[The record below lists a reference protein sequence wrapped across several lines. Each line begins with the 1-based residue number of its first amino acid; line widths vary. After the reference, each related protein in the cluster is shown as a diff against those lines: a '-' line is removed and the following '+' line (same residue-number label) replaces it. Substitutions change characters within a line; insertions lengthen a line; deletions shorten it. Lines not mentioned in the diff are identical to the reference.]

1 MPNVCP
7 PHQRPSPHPTA
18 LMLWL
23 SLALFA
29 MPQLSRSQNAVP
41 LNIGFK
47 LTQGATGADSRT
59 AWMAEAEAFR
69 RQRQWLGAIE
79 RYQRVLTAEPGD
91 SQAYHALVMTLSD
104 NGNAD
109 RAWAMHQARPE
120 LFDIDERLRL
130 GNERVALLARWGKGY
145 AASEAS
151 TYDASK
157 LALAEAQA
165 LRAILPQQPRDRS
178 RRLDFDMLVIL
189 GQLERYPEVIA
200 LYRQLHAENA
210 DLPPYVLTTIGDA
223 LLAERGPEE
232 AATVLERAS
241 TRNQEDFTARILL
254 SYAYLESE
262 RFAPAYALLQR
273 MRKEQPPWIQN
284 PGARYAARN
293 DRRYEVD
300 RTYAAALAQGEYLP
314 QAQRELEAFSRIG
327 PTKADL
333 QEALGAVYYRRG
345 WPQRALE
352 RQRMAT
358 TLDPRNVDA
367 RVGQAGS
374 LLELQQIADAR
385 KIRDDLVDARPR
397 NIHVQR
403 LDQHVDRHTGWQL
416 AVRAERARSNVRDA
430 ATASASPLGS
440 RDGGHALEVQSPLL
454 GNRWRLTA
462 GSAESW
468 VDFDAVRVRDRRI
481 GVGVR
486 YTHDRLDL
494 RIQATRPND
503 DWSDR
508 TGVGAEATWRFN
520 DALSA
525 DLLLRRVDPD
535 ASLQARRRGIT
546 GDRAAAGLTY
556 APSERT
562 TWAGS
567 IEHWRYSDRNRRD
580 GLGARLDQRLAT
592 RPHFLLNAQVSASG
606 SRGSRE
612 DAPYFNPSSDASL
625 SIGLRA
631 DHLAWRRYE
640 RLFRQRLSIAAGP
653 YWQHGFGTAVVPAV
667 RYEHE
672 WHFGLGS
679 ALVYGLN
686 WSRPVYDGVREDRLG
701 LDIGYFWGTNR

>member
-1 MPNVCP
+1 
-7 PHQRPSPHPTA
+7 
-18 LMLWL
+18 
-23 SLALFA
+23 
-29 MPQLSRSQNAVP
+29 
-41 LNIGFK
+41 
-47 LTQGATGADSRT
+47 
-59 AWMAEAEAFR
+59 
-69 RQRQWLGAIE
+69 
-79 RYQRVLTAEPGD
+79 
-91 SQAYHALVMTLSD
+91 
-104 NGNAD
+104 
-109 RAWAMHQARPE
+109 
-120 LFDIDERLRL
+120 
-130 GNERVALLARWGKGY
+130 
-145 AASEAS
+145 
-151 TYDASK
+151 
-157 LALAEAQA
+157 
-165 LRAILPQQPRDRS
+165 
-178 RRLDFDMLVIL
+178 
-189 GQLERYPEVIA
+189 
-200 LYRQLHAENA
+200 
-210 DLPPYVLTTIGDA
+210 
-223 LLAERGPEE
+223 
-232 AATVLERAS
+232 
-241 TRNQEDFTARILL
+241 
-254 SYAYLESE
+254 
-262 RFAPAYALLQR
+262 
-273 MRKEQPPWIQN
+273 
-284 PGARYAARN
+284 
-293 DRRYEVD
+293 
-300 RTYAAALAQGEYLP
+300 
-314 QAQRELEAFSRIG
+314 
-327 PTKADL
+327 
-333 QEALGAVYYRRG
+333 
-345 WPQRALE
+345 
-352 RQRMAT
+352 MAT

-612 DAPYFNPSSDASL
+612 DAPYFNPSRDASL

-672 WHFGLGS
+672 WHFGLGN